1 MAMTARTR
9 DPAPRHAVDR
19 RARSGLSLLC
29 LGILASVTMLAG
41 TSAALPRELPRQ
53 TDPTTTTTLAP
64 PVTTPPTVAPTTV
77 APNVASPTTTA
88 PKKAVPAPATAAS
101 GQITPIVE
109 CSYFDA
115 QTKITS
121 TVWGYQNRGP
131 ATSVPLGD
139 GNRFDNPPAPKG
151 ATPGDAGQPTDFKAG
166 RDKNVF
172 IVNAVGPSTWTLT
185 GITATAPGNDCKTNP
200 VPIVSEGLGG
210 LVSLA
215 VVTSVMAL
223 VLFWRMRRPRRS

>member
-1 MAMTARTR
+1 MVMSARTR
-9 DPAPRHAVDR
+9 DPSGR
-19 RARSGLSLLC
+19 RARVGLALVC
-29 LGILASVTMLAG
+29 LGLLASVTLLAG
-41 TSAALPRELPRQ
+41 TGTAAVPHELAHQ
-53 TDPTTTTTLAP
+53 TEPTTTTTPAP
-64 PVTTPPTVAPTTV
+64 PVTAPPTVATPTTG
-77 APNVASPTTTA
+77 APKVESPTTTA
-88 PKKAVPAPATAAS
+88 PKREAPVAATADS

-115 QTKITS
+115 KTKITS
-121 TVWGYQNRGP
+121 TVWGYLNRGP

-166 RDKNVF
+166 RDQNVF
-172 IVNAVGPSTWTLT
+172 IVNATGPSTWSLT
-185 GITATAPGNDCKTNP
+185 GLTATTPGKDCKTNP